1 MPNPDLIPE
10 PFAQSGD
17 KNPIPLERAITDPIY
32 RASWKAGF
40 PPDTRLP
47 KDVGGE
53 GPDGLDF
60 NGVLNILS
68 QAVVFL
74 QKGNAYQFDASLA
87 PYPIGALVRS
97 NDNLTTYQS
106 TVPNNSNNPNSN
118 MTGWRIYNGSGLI
131 VDNLTTNDGNKAL
144 SAKQGKVLQDNKLEE
159 NKVGVANGVASLDAN
174 TKVPVS
180 QLPNASTT
188 AIGAVQLNNTLTSA
202 STTQALSAAQ
212 GKVLQDSKLE
222 ANKVGVANGVAS
234 LDANTKVPVAQLPD
248 ASTTAIGAVQLNNTL
263 TSSSTSQA
271 LTAAQGK
278 IIADGFTG
286 TKTTNGYQK
295 LLGGLIIQWGY
306 APKGSSGILSISFPV
321 VFQNACL
328 NIQTQLKHT
337 SQNYQSTAV
346 DNVTKTGFTAYWGN
360 DAVGFFWFAIGY

>member
-17 KNPIPLERAITDPIY
+17 KNPIPLERAIADPVY

-40 PPDTRLP
+40 PPNTRLP

-53 GPDGLDF
+53 APDGLDF

-118 MTGWRIYNGSGLI
+118 MTGWRVYNGSGFI
-131 VDNLTTNDGNKAL
+131 VDNLTTNDSAKAL
-144 SAKQGKVLQDNKLEE
+144 SAKQGKALQDNKLES
-159 NKVGVANGVASLDAN
+159 NKVGAANGVASLDAN
-174 TKVPVS
+174 TKVPIA

-188 AIGAVQLNNTLTSA
+188 DIGAVQLNDTLTSA
-202 STTQALSAAQ
+202 
-212 GKVLQDSKLE
+212 
-222 ANKVGVANGVAS
+222 
-234 LDANTKVPVAQLPD
+234 
-248 ASTTAIGAVQLNNTL
+248 
-263 TSSSTSQA
+263 STSQA

-278 IIADGFTG
+278 VLGDRDFGVDQTWRDVKSSRALGVTYTNTTG
-286 TKTTNGYQK
+286 KPIYVIVVNEFQNYGDPIEVFVNNIK
-295 LLGGLIIQWGY
+295 LLSVD
-306 APKGSSGILSISFPV
+306 KGNGAGWLADTSFV
-321 VFQNACL
+321 VPPGNTYRVEKTVYP
-328 NIQTQLKHT
+328 NIQSWVELR
-337 SQNYQSTAV
+337 
-346 DNVTKTGFTAYWGN
+346 
-360 DAVGFFWFAIGY
+360 

>member
-17 KNPIPLERAITDPIY
+17 KNTIPLERAIADPIY

-53 GPDGLDF
+53 APDGLDF

-118 MTGWRIYNGSGLI
+118 MTGWRVYNGSGFI
-131 VDNLTTNDGNKAL
+131 VDNLTTNDSAKAL
-144 SAKQGKVLQDNKLEE
+144 SAAMGKQLSDHLDMLLYSPIAWFSTIAPSGYIVMDGRTITQAQYPKLYARYGSKLPDLRGSFIRGYGG
-159 NKVGVANGVASLDAN
+159 NSDAIGVTQGDAIRN
-174 TKVPVS
+174 ITGTYQAYSNS
-180 QLPNASTT
+180 QLSAKT
-188 AIGAVQLNNTLTSA
+188 GAFYDAGQTGGGSGGDRNNR
-202 STTQALSAAQ
+202 AL
-212 GKVLQDSKLE
+212 GF
-222 ANKVGVANGVAS
+222 
-234 LDANTKVPVAQLPD
+234 D
-248 ASTTAIGAVQLNNTL
+248 ASRVVPTANENRPI
-263 TSSSTSQA
+263 
-271 LTAAQGK
+271 
-278 IIADGFTG
+278 
-286 TKTTNGYQK
+286 
-295 LLGGLIIQWGY
+295 
-306 APKGSSGILSISFPV
+306 
-321 VFQNACL
+321 
-328 NIQTQLKHT
+328 
-337 SQNYQSTAV
+337 
-346 DNVTKTGFTAYWGN
+346 NVAFLYIVKAG
-360 DAVGFFWFAIGY
+360 

>member
-17 KNPIPLERAITDPIY
+17 KNPIPLERAISDPIY

-53 GPDGLDF
+53 APDGLDF

-74 QKGNAYQFDASLA
+74 QKGNAYQFDAALA

-118 MTGWRIYNGSGLI
+118 MNGWRIYNGSGFI
-131 VDNLTTNDGNKAL
+131 VDNLTTNDSAKAL
-144 SAKQGKVLQDNKLEE
+144 SAAQGKALQDNKLES
-159 NKVGVANGVASLDAN
+159 NKVGAANGVASLEAN
-174 TKVPVS
+174 TKVPIA

-188 AIGAVQLNNTLTSA
+188 AIGAVQLNNTLTSV
-202 STTQALSAAQ
+202 STAQAA
-212 GKVLQDSKLE
+212 
-222 ANKVGVANGVAS
+222 
-234 LDANTKVPVAQLPD
+234 
-248 ASTTAIGAVQLNNTL
+248 
-263 TSSSTSQA
+263 
-271 LTAAQGK
+271 TAAQAKVLGDRDFGVGQTWQNVTSSRSVGVTYTNNTGK
-278 IIADGFTG
+278 PIQVMINHNFGQYGAITIGGIELPMADGDAFSFFNFVVP
-286 TKTTNGYQK
+286 NGSTYRINN
-295 LLGGLIIQWGY
+295 G
-306 APKGSSGILSISFPV
+306 AV
-321 VFQNACL
+321 VVWAEL
-328 NIQTQLKHT
+328 R
-337 SQNYQSTAV
+337 
-346 DNVTKTGFTAYWGN
+346 
-360 DAVGFFWFAIGY
+360 

>member
-17 KNPIPLERAITDPIY
+17 KNPIPLERAIADPIY

-47 KDVGGE
+47 KDLGGE

-74 QKGNAYQFDASLA
+74 QKGNAYQFDVSLA

-118 MTGWRIYNGSGLI
+118 MSGWRVYNGSGFI
-131 VDNLTTNDGNKAL
+131 VDNLTTNDSAKAL
-144 SAKQGKVLQDNKLEE
+144 SAAQGKVLQDNKLEA
-159 NKVGVANGVASLDAN
+159 NKVGAANGVASLDAN

-188 AIGAVQLNNTLTSA
+188 AIGAVQLNNTLTSV
-202 STTQALSAAQ
+202 STTQAVTAAQ
-212 GKVLQDSKLE
+212 GKVLGDRDFGVGQSWQDVKGSR
-222 ANKVGVANGVAS
+222 ASGV
-234 LDANTKVPVAQLPD
+234 TY
-248 ASTTAIGAVQLNNTL
+248 TNNTSKPIQVHIVINDTNGAGL
-263 TSSSTSQA
+263 TVTVGSVDIIN
-271 LTAAQGK
+271 LTYDLPAY
-278 IIADGFTG
+278 GFYPLNFIVPANQSYKVFWAGNTG
-286 TKTTNGYQK
+286 T
-295 LLGGLIIQWGY
+295 
-306 APKGSSGILSISFPV
+306 
-321 VFQNACL
+321 
-328 NIQTQLKHT
+328 QLV
-337 SQNYQSTAV
+337 SWAELR
-346 DNVTKTGFTAYWGN
+346 
-360 DAVGFFWFAIGY
+360 

>member
-17 KNPIPLERAITDPIY
+17 KNPIPLERAISDPIY

-53 GPDGLDF
+53 APDGLDF

-74 QKGNAYQFDASLA
+74 QKGNAYQFDVSMA

-118 MTGWRIYNGSGLI
+118 MTGWRVYNGSGFI
-131 VDNLTTNDGNKAL
+131 VDNLTTNDGTKAL
-144 SAKQGKVLQDNKLEE
+144 SAKQGKV
-159 NKVGVANGVASLDAN
+159 
-174 TKVPVS
+174 
-180 QLPNASTT
+180 
-188 AIGAVQLNNTLTSA
+188 
-202 STTQALSAAQ
+202 
-212 GKVLQDSKLE
+212 
-222 ANKVGVANGVAS
+222 
-234 LDANTKVPVAQLPD
+234 
-248 ASTTAIGAVQLNNTL
+248 
-263 TSSSTSQA
+263 
-271 LTAAQGK
+271 
-278 IIADGFTG
+278 IADGFTG

-295 LLGGLIIQWGY
+295 LYGGLIMQWGKTILIPDEGELRVDFPNGAFPNACY
-306 APKGSSGILSISFPV
+306 VVQLTENVKTTWANNASHVCAINQSRTGFTIYFNSTLSIS
-321 VFQNACL
+321 
-328 NIQTQLKHT
+328 T
-337 SQNYQSTAV
+337 SV
-346 DNVTKTGFTAYWGN
+346 D
-360 DAVGFFWFAIGY
+360 WFAIGY

>member
-17 KNPIPLERAITDPIY
+17 KNPIPLERAISDPIY

-47 KDVGGE
+47 KDIGGE
-53 GPDGLDF
+53 APDGLDF

-118 MTGWRIYNGSGLI
+118 MTGWRIYNGSGFI
-131 VDNLTTNDGNKAL
+131 VDDLTTNDSAKAL
-144 SAKQGKVLQDNKLEE
+144 SAAQGKALQDNKLES
-159 NKVGVANGVASLDAN
+159 NKVGAANGVASLDAN
-174 TKVPVS
+174 TKVPIA

-188 AIGAVQLNNTLTSA
+188 AIGAVQLNNTLTSV
-202 STTQALSAAQ
+202 STAQAA
-212 GKVLQDSKLE
+212 
-222 ANKVGVANGVAS
+222 
-234 LDANTKVPVAQLPD
+234 
-248 ASTTAIGAVQLNNTL
+248 
-263 TSSSTSQA
+263 
-271 LTAAQGK
+271 TAAQAKVLGDRDFGIGQTWQDVTLSRSLDTTYTNNTGK
-278 IIADGFTG
+278 P
-286 TKTTNGYQK
+286 
-295 LLGGLIIQWGY
+295 IQ
-306 APKGSSGILSISFPV
+306 IFI
-321 VFQNACL
+321 NL
-328 NIQTQLKHT
+328 NFGQ
-337 SQNYQSTAV
+337 
-346 DNVTKTGFTAYWGN
+346 TGFFVLNGIPLQITDFGGASFISLTIPNTNTYRVSSPADVIRWLEMR
-360 DAVGFFWFAIGY
+360 